1 MSILFKFILAVHVII
16 ALGLVGII
24 LLQRSEGGVLGIG
37 GGTSGLMTARG
48 AADLLTR
55 GTRWLG
61 VGFLVTSIALAVV
74 AARDRKGDNSVI
86 EEIDK
91 AAATAPKPAVP
102 SVPIPGLDMSFPGGP
117 TSAAPASA
125 PPVSADPLKAPASVP
140 IPGATPAT
148 DAPKQ

>member
-1 MSILFKFILAVHVII
+1 MSILFKFILAVHVLIS
-16 ALGLVGII
+16 LGLVGII

-55 GTRWLG
+55 ATRWLG
-61 VGFLVTSIALAVV
+61 MGFLATSIALAVV

-91 AAATAPKPAVP
+91 AGATAPKPAVP
-102 SVPIPGLDMSFPGGP
+102 SVPIPGLDMNFPGS
-117 TSAAPASA
+117 TAPVTTA
-125 PPVSADPLKAPASVP
+125 PPVSTDPLKAPAAVP
-140 IPGATPAT
+140 IPGVDSAPE
-148 DAPKQ
+148 APKQ